1 MNRVSSASRA
11 IGARAQIFPISC
23 VLVANLVW
31 GIGPSLTLAVDMSI
45 NSTIFYR
52 VLLWPFILFAIVL
65 TRKAPLNFETL
76 KVSIIPGMFFG
87 VCTIFGFV
95 SFRTTSIANA
105 TIIGSVASAI
115 TLFVAP
121 YFLKEKI
128 SVLQLIFAVTSFCG
142 VAMVAL
148 GAGSG
153 GIATLRGDAFA
164 LTNAVFWTGYFVASK
179 KARVGGINT
188 WSFMFGVSIVQAII
202 AGTWGAITSD
212 DLTSISMHDAW
223 LILAMTLL
231 SGTVGHTTMVWAQR
245 YVAAGTSSL
254 ICLIGPVLSM
264 FFAWILFGQTIRMWQ
279 AIGSV
284 LVLAS
289 LAAVV
294 RFGTSER
301 VQRDVL
307 STADPLLNSNP

>member
-11 IGARAQIFPISC
+11 IGARAQIFPISG

-87 VCTIFGFV
+87 VSTIFAFV

-128 SVLQLIFAVTSFCG
+128 SLLQVIFAVTSFCG

-153 GIATLRGDAFA
+153 
-164 LTNAVFWTGYFVASK
+164 
-179 KARVGGINT
+179 
-188 WSFMFGVSIVQAII
+188 
-202 AGTWGAITSD
+202 
-212 DLTSISMHDAW
+212 
-223 LILAMTLL
+223 
-231 SGTVGHTTMVWAQR
+231 
-245 YVAAGTSSL
+245 
-254 ICLIGPVLSM
+254 
-264 FFAWILFGQTIRMWQ
+264 
-279 AIGSV
+279 
-284 LVLAS
+284 
-289 LAAVV
+289 
-294 RFGTSER
+294 E
-301 VQRDVL
+301 
-307 STADPLLNSNP
+307 

>member
-1 MNRVSSASRA
+1 
-11 IGARAQIFPISC
+11 
-23 VLVANLVW
+23 
-31 GIGPSLTLAVDMSI
+31 MSV

-65 TRKAPLNFETL
+65 NRKAPLNYETF

-87 VCTIFGFV
+87 VSTIFGFV
-95 SFRTTSIANA
+95 SFRSTSIANA

-128 SVLQLIFAVTSFCG
+128 SILQVVFAVTSFCG

-153 GIATLRGDAFA
+153 GVATLRGDAFA
-164 LTNAVFWTGYFVASK
+164 LANAVFWTGYFVASK

-188 WSFMFGVSIVQAII
+188 WSFMFGVSIVQAVI
-202 AGTWGAITSD
+202 AGTWGAMTSD
-212 DLTSISMHDAW
+212 DLTSISMHDVW

-264 FFAWILFGQTIRMWQ
+264 FLPGSFLGRPFARGKHLGRSSCSHHLQQWCG
-279 AIGSV
+279 
-284 LVLAS
+284 LAPAKEFS
-289 LAAVV
+289 A
-294 RFGTSER
+294 TC
-301 VQRDVL
+301 
-307 STADPLLNSNP
+307 

>member
-1 MNRVSSASRA
+1 MNRVSSAGRA
-11 IGARAQIFPISC
+11 ISARAQFFPISG

-31 GIGPSLTLAVDMSI
+31 GIGPSLTLAIDMSI

-52 VLLWPFILFAIVL
+52 VLLWPFVMLAIVL
-65 TRKAPLNFETL
+65 LRKAPLTFDIL

-87 VCTIFGFV
+87 VSTIFSFV

-115 TLFVAP
+115 TLFAAP
-121 YFLKEKI
+121 FFLKEKI
-128 SVLQLIFAVTSFCG
+128 SVVQVIFAVTSFCG

-153 GIATLRGDAFA
+153 GVATLRGDAYA
-164 LTNAVFWTGYFVASK
+164 LTNAVIWTGYFIASK
-179 KARVGGINT
+179 KVRVGGINT
-188 WSFMFGVSIVQAII
+188 WSFMFFVSIVQAVI
-202 AGTWGAITSD
+202 AGTWSAITSD
-212 DLTSISMHDAW
+212 DLTSISLHDAGF
-223 LILAMTLL
+223 IVVMTLL
-231 SGTVGHTTMVWAQR
+231 PGTIGHTTMAWAQR
-245 YVAAGTSSL
+245 YVSAGTSSL
-254 ICLIGPVLSM
+254 ICLLGPVLSM
-264 FFAWILFGQTIRMWQ
+264 FFAWVFFRQTIGAWQ
-279 AIGSV
+279 ALGSV

>member
-1 MNRVSSASRA
+1 V
-11 IGARAQIFPISC
+11 
-23 VLVANLVW
+23 V
-31 GIGPSLTLAVDMSI
+31 
-45 NSTIFYR
+45 
-52 VLLWPFILFAIVL
+52 FAI
-65 TRKAPLNFETL
+65 
-76 KVSIIPGMFFG
+76 
-87 VCTIFGFV
+87 
-95 SFRTTSIANA
+95 
-105 TIIGSVASAI
+105 
-115 TLFVAP
+115 
-121 YFLKEKI
+121 
-128 SVLQLIFAVTSFCG
+128 TSFCG

-153 GIATLRGDAFA
+153 GVATLRGDAFA
-164 LTNAVFWTGYFVASK
+164 LANAVFWTGYFVASK

-188 WSFMFGVSIVQAII
+188 WSFMFGVSIVQAVI

-264 FFAWILFGQTIRMWQ
+264 FFAWVFFGQTIRTWQ
-279 AIGSV
+279 AFGSV